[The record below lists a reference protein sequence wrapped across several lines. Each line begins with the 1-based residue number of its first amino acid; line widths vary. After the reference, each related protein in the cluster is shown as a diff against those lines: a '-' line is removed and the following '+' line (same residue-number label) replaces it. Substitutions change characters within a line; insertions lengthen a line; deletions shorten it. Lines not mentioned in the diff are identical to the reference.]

1 MNTTITIQGINY
13 TIPNDKVSIII
24 DMLKAY
30 SATETRQEHVKEVL
44 TNQPMVG
51 GRTLING

>member
-1 MNTTITIQGINY
+1 MTTTITIQGVNY
-13 TIPNDKVSIII
+13 TIPNDKVALIV

-30 SATETRQEHVKEVL
+30 RVTETRQEQVREVL
-44 TNQPMVG
+44 ANQPLID